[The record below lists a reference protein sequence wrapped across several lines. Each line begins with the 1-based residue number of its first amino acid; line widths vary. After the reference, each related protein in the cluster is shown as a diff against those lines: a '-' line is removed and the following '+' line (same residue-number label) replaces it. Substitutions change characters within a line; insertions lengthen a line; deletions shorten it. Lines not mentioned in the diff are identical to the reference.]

1 MDEIDISHAQAN
13 LSLLIDK
20 AVRGEPFLIT
30 RFGTALVKVEA
41 VASASAS
48 ASASAETLPRL
59 GFLTGQFTIPE
70 DFGASDPQIEKLF
83 YGGK

>member
-1 MDEIDISHAQAN
+1 MDEIDISHAQEN

-41 VASASAS
+41 VASAS

>member
-13 LSLLIDK
+13 LFLLIDK

-41 VASASAS
+41 VSSAI
-48 ASASAETLPRL
+48 AESLPRL
-59 GFLTGQFTIPE
+59 GFLAGQFTIPE
-70 DFGASDPQIEKLF
+70 DFSASDSQIEKLF
-83 YGGK
+83 YGEK